1 MENYCELKY
10 IYVLKCPSSGE
21 VRYVGES
28 VHPFERYGQHT
39 NEKADTYKARWINK
53 LKRNNLLP
61 LIEVIDSCP
70 KSMAREKESF
80 WIDFYNSAVVNL
92 TNTGEGN
99 DTRSTQQLRKE
110 ALVSHGTIG
119 VWKSKDDK
127 RWICAYYYGSKR
139 EYLGSFVNKKA
150 ALKHYDNVARYYEKY
165 PVTNFEGSSSYSI
178 ETAKK
183 ISNKVCRKI
192 KYGCYYP
199 YIHFD
204 KEVQKYKA
212 RIKINDD
219 EKGTYISGFNTL
231 DEAILNRDR
240 VAKFYDIETYEYH
253 DAEPLSIEDVQK
265 LNQENN
271 PVIKDLYSGYIGVSF
286 NKNQN
291 CFVCFV
297 VLEDKF
303 SFIGGFKDEEDAK
316 VWHDRVAKYYNL
328 PVNEEPDYTCSME
341 EVKLLIKKDRS
352 SKTNGLGVIGVS
364 RAGKTGYSTSIM
376 LNREKIYIGCFSS
389 IEEATY
395 YADAT
400 RNYYEL
406 TNNNTTTDKLSVQ
419 EAKLKIALAKTPKG
433 IRFSGQSWIVR
444 ITLDKK
450 EYNIGKI
457 ETKEQAIYIS
467 DALRNYYNL
476 PNSQTTQDKLSLE
489 EARKLV

>member
-1 MENYCELKY
+1 MDNYCELKY
-10 IYVLKCPSSGE
+10 IYILKCPLSGS

-28 VHPFERYGQHT
+28 VHPLERYDQHT
-39 NEKADTYKARWINK
+39 TEKANTYKARWISK

-61 LIEVIDSCP
+61 EMEVVESCP
-70 KSMAREKESF
+70 KSIAKEREGF
-80 WIDFYNSAVVNL
+80 WIDFYNSKVTNL
-92 TNTGEGN
+92 TNTGGGN

-110 ALVSHGTIG
+110 ALLSNGTIG

-127 RWICAYYYGSKR
+127 RWICGYSYHGEK
-139 EYLGSFVNKKA
+139 EYLGSFVNKTA
-150 ALKHYDNVARYYEKY
+150 ALRHYDNVARYYERY
-165 PVTNFEGSSSYSI
+165 PVTNFEGVSSYSI

-183 ISNKVCRKI
+183 ISNIVCRKT
-192 KYGCYYP
+192 KYGCSYP
-199 YIHFD
+199 YIYFD
-204 KEVQKYKA
+204 KDVKKYKA
-212 RIKINDD
+212 RIKINED
-219 EKGTYISGFNTL
+219 EKGTYISGFKTL
-231 DEAILNRDR
+231 DEAILYRDR
-240 VAKFYDIETYEYH
+240 VAKFYGLEAYEYH
-253 DAEPLSIEDVQK
+253 DAEPISIEDVQK

-271 PVIKDLYSGYIGVSF
+271 PIIKDLYSGYIGVSF

-291 CFVCFV
+291 NFICFV

-303 SFIGGFKDEEDAK
+303 NFIGGFKDEEEAK
-316 VWHDRVAKYYNL
+316 LWHDRVAKYYNL

>member
-1 MENYCELKY
+1 MFDYCEISY
-10 IYVLKCPSSGE
+10 IYLLLCPDSGQ
-21 VRYVGES
+21 VRYVGQS
-28 VHPFERYGQHT
+28 VNPSNRYKGHI
-39 NEKADTYKARWINK
+39 NDVAKTYKVNWINK
-53 LKRNNLLP
+53 VKERGVFPELKIIASASKDEITNQENY
-61 LIEVIDSCP
+61 
-70 KSMAREKESF
+70 
-80 WIDFYNSAVVNL
+80 WIDFYKCGRGKLTNSAA
-92 TNTGEGN
+92 GN
-99 DTRSTQQLRKE
+99 DTRCTQELRKTIL
-110 ALVSHGTIG
+110 AINGSIG
-119 VWKSKDDK
+119 VQYREDRD
-127 RWICAYYYGSKR
+127 RWTAHYSIHGRR
-139 EYLGSFVNKKA
+139 EYIGSFITRVA
-150 ALKHYDNVARYYEKY
+150 ALKHYDNVARYYEKF
-165 PVTNFEGSSSYSI
+165 PVTNLEGVSAYSI
-178 ETAKK
+178 KVAKK
-183 ISNKVCRKI
+183 ISNKICRKI

-212 RIKINDD
+212 RIKIDED

-231 DEAILNRDR
+231 DEAILYRDQ
-240 VAKFYDIETYEYH
+240 VAKFYGIETYEYH
-253 DAEPLSIEDVQK
+253 DTEPLSIEDVQK

-271 PVIKDLYSGYIGVSF
+271 PIIKNGYSNYIGVSF